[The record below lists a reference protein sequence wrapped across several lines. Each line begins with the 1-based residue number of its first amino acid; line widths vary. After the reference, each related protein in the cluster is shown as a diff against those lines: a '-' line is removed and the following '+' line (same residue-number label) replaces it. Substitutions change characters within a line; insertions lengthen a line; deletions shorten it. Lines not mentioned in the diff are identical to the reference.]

1 MAIRV
6 LDRIPVSPPPG
17 SVPATTLPLTF
28 FDASWLFTGPVE
40 RLFFFSYPHPTPHFL
55 SHHLPPLL
63 SSLSLSLRSF
73 FPLAGRVDR
82 PLSSDPP
89 ALSFSPSSHSLT
101 LTLAESSA
109 DFDLLSGDSPRHFAE
124 LYSLV
129 PQLPPSSGD
138 DDGDGDGSIPLAA
151 VQVTVFPSRG
161 ICVGLSVHHVACDDS
176 SSMHFVRSWAAACRL
191 GGAEPPATAP
201 PFYDRG
207 VIADPN
213 GLCSKTLAEM
223 RQLAANGPPPPPP
236 EKPPLLIA
244 SFSLG
249 RDWIEQL
256 KQRVTAKAAENGLAI
271 HSSTFVAAC
280 AFAWICLIK
289 SQRGFADKKSAHLL
303 FSVECRSRLNPPIPE
318 EYFGNCLRPCFVE
331 AKMADLVEKDG
342 VLAAAMAIG
351 RAIKGLENGVLEGAE
366 GWMQKIL
373 SILPEGPMSVAGS
386 PRFQVYG
393 TDFGWG
399 RPKKVDL
406 PSIEKTP
413 GTVSLAESSDEQG
426 GVEIGLVLPKDEMDA
441 FQSCFYDEL
450 KLF

>member
-6 LDRIPVSPPPG
+6 LDRIPFPLPRAQSPPPPSPHLLRRLVALHG
-17 SVPATTLPLTF
+17 PRRAPLLLLLPPPHPTLPLPPPPP
-28 FDASWLFTGPVE
+28 SPLLP
-40 RLFFFSYPHPTPHFL
+40 LP
-55 SHHLPPLL
+55 LPPELL
-63 SSLSLSLRSF
+63 PARGPRRPAPLLRPPR
-73 FPLAGRVDR
+73 PLLLPLLPLPNPNPGRVLRRLR
-82 PLSSDPP
+82 PPLRRLPPPLRRALLARPP
-89 ALSFSPSSHSLT
+89 A
-101 LTLAESSA
+101 
-109 DFDLLSGDSPRHFAE
+109 
-124 LYSLV
+124 
-129 PQLPPSSGD
+129 PPSSGD
-138 DDGDGDGSIPLAA
+138 DDGDGSIPLAA

-176 SSMHFVRSWAAACRL
+176 SSMHFVRSWAAACQL

-201 PFYDRG
+201 PFYDRS

-289 SQRGFADKKSAHLL
+289 SQRGSANKKSAHLL